1 MSNYT
6 VNEIGLRAVGS
17 VPDRGTDVSSILDVK
32 YIRI

>member
-6 VNEIGLRAVGS
+6 VSEIGLQAVGS
-17 VPDRGTDVSSILDVK
+17 VPDRGTIVNSILDVK